1 MRIHVVC
8 KFDFPLKYSR
18 SLGEI
23 ADSTQ
28 TCGRN
33 GEANC
38 AVSARPRVEL
48 SGGRE
53 GVRKGRQENEAGAGW
68 DAAISDG
75 EIQY

>member
-1 MRIHVVC
+1 MA
-8 KFDFPLKYSR
+8 
-18 SLGEI
+18 E
-23 ADSTQ
+23 
-28 TCGRN
+28 N

-38 AVSARPRVEL
+38 AVSAWPRVEL
-48 SGGRE
+48 SGDRE